1 LPVAGLFFIVK
12 LTIIIRRTTG
22 RGYTTTQSQ
31 LLALAG
37 FVVFLPKQAEVT
49 AQSYVKS
56 RPKRER
62 AVQNDHRPI
71 NVNPSDL
78 LAFAWPI
85 TALTSITHRISG
97 VILFV
102 GIAFGLYAL
111 EKSLASEEGFEA
123 LKGMMKSPFGMFVT
137 WGLLSAL
144 AYHFVAGIKHLVM
157 DFGVGETIESSKF
170 ASKITILFSAVLIFL
185 AGIWVI
191 QG

>member
-1 LPVAGLFFIVK
+1 M
-12 LTIIIRRTTG
+12 
-22 RGYTTTQSQ
+22 
-31 LLALAG
+31 
-37 FVVFLPKQAEVT
+37 
-49 AQSYVKS
+49 
-56 RPKRER
+56 
-62 AVQNDHRPI
+62 QNDHRPT

-85 TALTSITHRISG
+85 AALASITHRISG

-102 GIAFGLYAL
+102 GIAVALYAL
-111 EKSLASEEGFEA
+111 DMSLASEEGFES
-123 LKGMMKSPFGMFVT
+123 LKGMMNSPFGMFVT

-157 DFGVGETIESSKF
+157 DFGYAETLESSKF
-170 ASKITILFSAVLIFL
+170 ASKIVILFSAVLIFL

>member
-1 LPVAGLFFIVK
+1 M
-12 LTIIIRRTTG
+12 
-22 RGYTTTQSQ
+22 
-31 LLALAG
+31 
-37 FVVFLPKQAEVT
+37 
-49 AQSYVKS
+49 
-56 RPKRER
+56 
-62 AVQNDHRPI
+62 QNDNRPI

-85 TALTSITHRISG
+85 TALTSITHRVSG
-97 VILFV
+97 VILFI

-123 LKGMMKSPFGMFVT
+123 IRGIMNSPFGMFVT
-137 WGLLSAL
+137 WALLSAL

-157 DFGVGETIESSKF
+157 DFGFGETIESSRL
-170 ASKITILFSAVLIFL
+170 ASITTILVSAVLILL